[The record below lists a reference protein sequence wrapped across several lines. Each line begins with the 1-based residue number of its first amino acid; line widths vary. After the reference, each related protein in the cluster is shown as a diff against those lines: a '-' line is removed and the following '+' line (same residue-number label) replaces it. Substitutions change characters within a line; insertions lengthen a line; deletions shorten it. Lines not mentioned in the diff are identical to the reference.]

1 MGGYAR
7 QLAAVACA
15 AAAARGQETACDPG
29 ARAVGGACELCP
41 YGTYQDEANATE
53 CKELDGCAQ
62 IDALAPQRMRPGPYT
77 AGRTSAE
84 SLLQGPDAAVDN
96 AVAQASF
103 VESEPG
109 LRTNPCAARGAWTA
123 VCTDVP
129 APGTGNT
136 CDCIDDRAYRAIYYS
151 AGPDDTEGGV
161 PGVSVGWTVCRR
173 LESDLGVPLITE
185 ASVLFSGAIS
195 ARGFR
200 LAMTEATDTVC
211 VSGDEVT
218 FDCRDSNAEVAE
230 LDERSGSVDILVS
243 TFVSMA
249 EGEITVT
256 GQVHDVSDVL
266 NFLCGLGADSS
277 CSPLLEALGCEESCG
292 PLAVTLLSSL
302 TTGDV
307 TELRYSYEIS
317 ASRELSTFNA
327 AAFEAECNRT
337 AIDLGEDLAE
347 FVAGPGVEVT
357 AADPSIR
364 TNVSYTVVAED
375 EIGAARFATA
385 NDPEAGAAARSKL
398 QAIFAK
404 YCNSTV
410 AIASQSC
417 PQCGEI
423 KAEHDQGQ
431 LMLYL
436 AIAIC
441 GFLCCCYPALIG
453 LYGKHTG
460 AMTGLSMNLNKGG
473 DGVFAV
479 VDDLESIAKQ
489 PVKGAKKG
497 ANKGK
502 KAAKKGKK
510 AAKKGKKHTQ
520 QALMSNP
527 MYGDGED

>member
-7 QLAAVACA
+7 QLAVVACA

-103 VESEPG
+103 VDFEPG
-109 LRTNPCAARGAWTA
+109 MRTNPCAARGAWTA

-136 CDCIDDRAYRAIYYS
+136 CDCVDDRAYRAIYYS
-151 AGPDDTEGGV
+151 TGPDDTEGGV

-173 LESDLGVPLITE
+173 LESELGVPLITE

-230 LDERSGSVDILVS
+230 LDEFAGSVDILVS

-256 GQVHDVSDVL
+256 GHGEDGDLDLGDVL
-266 NFLCGLGADSS
+266 NSLCVPNGLCPPILA
-277 CSPLLEALGCEESCG
+277 ALGCDESCG
-292 PLAVTLLSSL
+292 PLDVSL
-302 TTGDV
+302 RSRWDETP
-307 TELRYSYEIS
+307 LRYSYEVS
-317 ASRELSTFNA
+317 ASRELSNFNA
-327 AAFEAECNRT
+327 TAFEAECDRT
-337 AIDLGEDLAE
+337 AIDLGEDLAH

-404 YCNSTV
+404 YSNSTV
-410 AIASQSC
+410 AIAEQSC
-417 PQCGEI
+417 PQCGQI

-436 AIAIC
+436 GIAIC
-441 GFLCCCYPALIG
+441 GVLCCCYPALVG

-460 AMTGLSMNLNKGG
+460 AMTGLSMNVNKGG

-497 ANKGK
+497 AKKGK

-520 QALMSNP
+520 ALMSNP